1 MSKRVVLLMVVSAVV
16 GATLVPPVVDAATQL
31 VTIKGAGNNNKAKV
45 TGGGRLRMDTE
56 AATTIPGSLDTTAF
70 TVPGVG
76 MIPFATGT
84 ASTAVPADAAIL
96 THITVD
102 LPSGNGPATVTLTDD
117 FGLVWKGTV
126 EEGSRH
132 LDAAFE
138 TGSLWGPGG
147 LQVDV
152 EGTGAE
158 WVVAGVPID
167 LAGNPS
173 SRREAAKAAMKAL
186 RQQR

>member
-1 MSKRVVLLMVVSAVV
+1 MSKRVVLLMSVSAVV
-16 GATLVPPVVDAATQL
+16 GAMLVPPVVDAATQL

-70 TVPGVG
+70 TVPGLG
-76 MIPFATGT
+76 MFPFATGT
-84 ASTAVPADAAIL
+84 GSTAVPADAAIL
-96 THITVD
+96 THISVD
-102 LPSGNGPATVTLTDD
+102 LPTDDGPVTVTLTDD

-126 EEGSRH
+126 EDGSRH

-152 EGTGAE
+152 AGTGAD
-158 WVVAGVPID
+158 WIVSGIPIQIAGDP
-167 LAGNPS
+167 AN
-173 SRREAAKAAMKAL
+173 RREAAKAAMRAL
-186 RQQR
+186 RQR